1 MRRAVA
7 RICAGCLFLAALSG
21 CGYHTAGHA
30 DLLPKRIKTIAVP
43 AFANDT
49 TRYRLTGL
57 LAKAIERE
65 FISRTRYQVVADADQ
80 ADAVLRGAVLT
91 YSSYTTLYDPASGR
105 ASGLEMVV
113 TLRITLTD
121 RSTGQVLFT
130 RPDMLV
136 RERYEVSSDQR
147 AYFEESD
154 IALERMSR
162 GVSRSVVSAVLE
174 NF

>member
-1 MRRAVA
+1 M
-7 RICAGCLFLAALSG
+7 
-21 CGYHTAGHA
+21 
-30 DLLPKRIKTIAVP
+30 
-43 AFANDT
+43 
-49 TRYRLTGL
+49 
-57 LAKAIERE
+57 
-65 FISRTRYQVVADADQ
+65 VADADQ
-80 ADAVLRGAVLT
+80 ADAVLRGTVLT

-105 ASGLEMVV
+105 ASGLEMVI

-121 RSTGQVLFT
+121 RSTGKVLFT
-130 RPDMLV
+130 RPDMQV

>member
-7 RICAGCLFLAALSG
+7 RICAGCLLLGALAG
-21 CGYHTAGHA
+21 CGYHTSGHA

-43 AFANDT
+43 AFDNGT

-57 LAKAIERE
+57 LAKAIARE
-65 FISRTRYQVVADADQ
+65 FISRTRYQAVADAGQ
-80 ADAVLRGAVLT
+80 ADAVLRGTVLT

-105 ASGLEMVV
+105 ASGLEMVI

-121 RSTGQVLFT
+121 RSTGKVLFT
-130 RPDMLV
+130 RPDMQV